1 MKGFL
6 ILLMTAIV
14 VCVGNRT
21 LGVHKHRHGRTGHK
35 PERDTGSIT
44 LKPGTARNKLFP
56 GYGTNF
62 RYIGEVKNGLDRVT
76 VVTSIPIPK
85 YSVIEIKPI
94 VFNNCSE
101 DLWRHGARTRGYPQ
115 YEKYDKCN
123 RVLAQARFYQSQQEE
138 LQFLLRQLLTH
149 DLYLVLPELN
159 QTPSM
164 YNYESRKDNRPTD
177 LQNPHKMKF
186 TDETVNNTAQ
196 TRGRRGFGS
205 ILAKAIPDLI
215 TLAIESVSSYIK
227 GKQQQRINTAVE
239 ELRSDDNKI
248 NNDLKPYRNEHLM
261 YGRYNLK
268 SLRGIIN
275 TINALHKKQNHF
287 EWAVKQ
293 KDFNFRKSDM
303 NAVNYNFEVMMYLKN
318 VREEHVVSYRE
329 AVKAA
334 RDLLN
339 GIAIVT
345 QGRLPRALIS
355 DNQLREILGK
365 VDAMVKRNYPDYVL
379 AAKHISHYR
388 DMKMVTFSVDQQAHS
403 LVLTFPAFIK
413 NYKQPPLSL
422 YEVETVPVPI
432 IDKNV
437 KADSYSQVRIE
448 KSYIAAGTD
457 YYIQLRISELLMC
470 KSIRYIYYCE
480 ELFVIKHKSRHS
492 CVSAIFYNL
501 GPATVIKNCKFDY
514 YYNITVPPVILDGGK
529 DVLLANFHGP
539 RSLKC
544 SSVNGG
550 LAKPAPENTY
560 AVVNREFLCDCQLDL
575 EHASVL
581 RQLSSCSKS
590 SSSKMH
596 MKFTINLAFWEMFKK
611 RSPNS
616 ASNIQPQYAEEAQTF
631 SVELYDLQIGKLD
644 QPMDLER
651 FMETMDTNG
660 QKIST
665 VEEREAEQP
674 MQKIMPRWL
683 NNVLVMTCTAMTTV
697 LMIIILVLLTK
708 HFKMKALVSMLAIQ
722 TVPPPAEAVNLTA
735 AMMSA
740 MIAPDP
746 AIGTKVVCA
755 YPVAVIWQNILGYL
769 VLIYAITQFFRPVT
783 WYKGYKYNKKCA
795 LYIFVYDEDHER
807 YSPLKIMSLKG
818 QMHNYRMKYT
828 GEGIS
833 LTLVRSWTYD
843 TMTISWGGVQVMDK
857 SDPINLPTTVTVAL
871 RHKIMTRRI
880 AQQLGEVQYMLKQGS
895 SWHDITDYYRAR
907 KKAVNLRV
915 ELGDRGVTS
924 SPKKVRKEK
933 SHKKTKVQE
942 EPVEV

>member
-1 MKGFL
+1 M
-6 ILLMTAIV
+6 
-14 VCVGNRT
+14 
-21 LGVHKHRHGRTGHK
+21 
-35 PERDTGSIT
+35 D
-44 LKPGTARNKLFP
+44 
-56 GYGTNF
+56 
-62 RYIGEVKNGLDRVT
+62 
-76 VVTSIPIPK
+76 
-85 YSVIEIKPI
+85 
-94 VFNNCSE
+94 
-101 DLWRHGARTRGYPQ
+101 
-115 YEKYDKCN
+115 
-123 RVLAQARFYQSQQEE
+123 
-138 LQFLLRQLLTH
+138 
-149 DLYLVLPELN
+149 
-159 QTPSM
+159 
-164 YNYESRKDNRPTD
+164 
-177 LQNPHKMKF
+177 
-186 TDETVNNTAQ
+186 
-196 TRGRRGFGS
+196 
-205 ILAKAIPDLI
+205 
-215 TLAIESVSSYIK
+215 
-227 GKQQQRINTAVE
+227 
-239 ELRSDDNKI
+239 
-248 NNDLKPYRNEHLM
+248 
-261 YGRYNLK
+261 
-268 SLRGIIN
+268 
-275 TINALHKKQNHF
+275 
-287 EWAVKQ
+287 
-293 KDFNFRKSDM
+293 
-303 NAVNYNFEVMMYLKN
+303 AVNYNFEVMMYMKN
-318 VREEHVVSYRE
+318 VREEHVVTYRE
-329 AVKAA
+329 AVKAT
-334 RDLLN
+334 RDLLD

-345 QGRLPRALIS
+345 QDRLPRALIS

-388 DMKMVTFSVDQQAHS
+388 DMKMVTFAVDQQAHS
-403 LVLTFPAFIK
+403 LIVTFPAFIK

-422 YEVETVPVPI
+422 YEVETVSVPI

-470 KSIRYIYYCE
+470 KSIRHIYYCE

-492 CVSAIFYNL
+492 CVSAMFYNM
-501 GPATVIKNCKFDY
+501 GTATVTKNCKFDY
-514 YYNITVPPVILDGGK
+514 YYNTTVPPVTLDGGK

-575 EHASVL
+575 EHASIL

-590 SSSKMH
+590 STSKIH

-616 ASNIQPQYAEEAQTF
+616 ASNIQPQYAEEVQTF
-631 SVELYDLQIGKLD
+631 SVDLYDLQIGKLD
-644 QPMDLER
+644 QPVDLEK
-651 FMETMDTNG
+651 FIETMGTNG
-660 QKIST
+660 QKMST
-665 VEEREAEQP
+665 IEEREAEQP

-683 NNVLVMTCTAMTTV
+683 NNILVMTCTAMTTV
-697 LMIIILVLLTK
+697 LMIIILVLLAK

-769 VLIYAITQFFRPVT
+769 VLAYAITQFFRPVT
-783 WYKGYKYNKKCA
+783 WCKGYKYNKKCT
-795 LYIFVYDEDHER
+795 LYIFIYDEDHER
-807 YSPLKIMSLKG
+807 HSPLKIMSLKG
-818 QMHNYRMKYT
+818 QVHNYRMKYT
-828 GEGIS
+828 GKGIS

-843 TMTISWGGVQVMDK
+843 TMKMSWGGVQVMDK
-857 SDPINLPTTVTVAL
+857 SDPINLPATVTVAL

-895 SWHDITDYYRAR
+895 SWYDITDYYRAR

-915 ELGDRGVTS
+915 ESGDKGVTS
-924 SPKKVRKEK
+924 SPKKVRK
-933 SHKKTKVQE
+933 
-942 EPVEV
+942 

>member
-6 ILLMTAIV
+6 ILLVTAIV

-21 LGVHKHRHGRTGHK
+21 QGVHKHRHGRTGQK

-44 LKPGTARNKLFP
+44 LKPGTTKNKLFP

-85 YSVIEIKPI
+85 YSDIEIKPI
-94 VFNNCSE
+94 VFNNCTE

-115 YEKYDKCN
+115 HETYIKCN
-123 RVLAQARFYQSQQEE
+123 RVMAQVKFYQSQQEE

-149 DLYLVLPELN
+149 DLYSVLPELN

-164 YNYESRKDNRPTD
+164 YNYESRKNNRPAE
-177 LQNPHKMKF
+177 LPNPHRMKF
-186 TDETVNNTAQ
+186 IDETVNNTAQ

-205 ILAKAIPDLI
+205 ILAKAIPGLI

-248 NNDLKPYRNEHLM
+248 KNDLKQYRNELLM

-275 TINALHKKQNHF
+275 TTNALHDKQTYF
-287 EWAVKQ
+287 ERAVKQ
-293 KDFNFRKSDM
+293 KDFNFRKLDM
-303 NAVNYNFEVMMYLKN
+303 DAVNYNFEVMMYMKN

-403 LVLTFPAFIK
+403 LILTFPAFIK

-501 GPATVIKNCKFDY
+501 GPATVTKNCRFSY
-514 YYNITVPPVILDGGK
+514 YYNITVPPVILDGGR

-550 LAKPAPENTY
+550 LAKPAPEITY

-644 QPMDLER
+644 QPIDLER

-697 LMIIILVLLTK
+697 LMIIILVLLAK
-708 HFKMKALVSMLAIQ
+708 HFKMRALVSMLAIQ

-783 WYKGYKYNKKCA
+783 WCKGYKYNKKCA

-843 TMTISWGGVQVMDK
+843 TMTINWGGVQVMDK
-857 SDPINLPTTVTVAL
+857 NDPINLPATVTVAL

-907 KKAVNLRV
+907 KKAINLRV
-915 ELGDRGVTS
+915 ESGDRGVTS

>member
-1 MKGFL
+1 
-6 ILLMTAIV
+6 
-14 VCVGNRT
+14 
-21 LGVHKHRHGRTGHK
+21 
-35 PERDTGSIT
+35 
-44 LKPGTARNKLFP
+44 
-56 GYGTNF
+56 
-62 RYIGEVKNGLDRVT
+62 
-76 VVTSIPIPK
+76 
-85 YSVIEIKPI
+85 
-94 VFNNCSE
+94 
-101 DLWRHGARTRGYPQ
+101 
-115 YEKYDKCN
+115 
-123 RVLAQARFYQSQQEE
+123 
-138 LQFLLRQLLTH
+138 
-149 DLYLVLPELN
+149 
-159 QTPSM
+159 M
-164 YNYESRKDNRPTD
+164 YNYEPSYNIRPAD
-177 LQNPHKMKF
+177 LPNPHKMKL
-186 TDETVNNTAQ
+186 TAETVKDTAQ
-196 TRGRRGFGS
+196 VRGRRGFGS
-205 ILAKAIPDLI
+205 ILAKAIPGLI

-227 GKQQQRINTAVE
+227 GRQQQRINTAVE
-239 ELRSDDNKI
+239 ELRSGDNKI
-248 NNDLKPYRNEHLM
+248 KNDLKQYRNELLM

-318 VREEHVVSYRE
+318 VREEHVVTYRE
-329 AVKAA
+329 AVKAT
-334 RDLLN
+334 RDLLD

-388 DMKMVTFSVDQQAHS
+388 YMKMVTFSVDQQAHS
-403 LVLTFPAFIK
+403 LILTFPAFIK

-432 IDKNV
+432 VDKNV

-470 KSIRYIYYCE
+470 KSIRHIYYCE

-501 GPATVIKNCKFDY
+501 GPATVTKNCRFDY
-514 YYNITVPPVILDGGK
+514 YYNITVPPVILDGGR

-596 MKFTINLAFWEMFKK
+596 MKFTINLALWEMFKR

-616 ASNIQPQYAEEAQTF
+616 ASNIQPQYAEEVQTF
-631 SVELYDLQIGKLD
+631 SVDLYDLQIGKLD
-644 QPMDLER
+644 QPIDLER

-665 VEEREAEQP
+665 IEEREAEQP

-683 NNVLVMTCTAMTTV
+683 NNILVMTCTAMTTV
-697 LMIIILVLLTK
+697 LMVIILVLLAK
-708 HFKMKALVSMLAIQ
+708 HF
-722 TVPPPAEAVNLTA
+722 
-735 AMMSA
+735 
-740 MIAPDP
+740 
-746 AIGTKVVCA
+746 
-755 YPVAVIWQNILGYL
+755 
-769 VLIYAITQFFRPVT
+769 
-783 WYKGYKYNKKCA
+783 
-795 LYIFVYDEDHER
+795 
-807 YSPLKIMSLKG
+807 
-818 QMHNYRMKYT
+818 
-828 GEGIS
+828 
-833 LTLVRSWTYD
+833 
-843 TMTISWGGVQVMDK
+843 
-857 SDPINLPTTVTVAL
+857 
-871 RHKIMTRRI
+871 
-880 AQQLGEVQYMLKQGS
+880 
-895 SWHDITDYYRAR
+895 
-907 KKAVNLRV
+907 
-915 ELGDRGVTS
+915 
-924 SPKKVRKEK
+924 
-933 SHKKTKVQE
+933 
-942 EPVEV
+942 

>member
-1 MKGFL
+1 M
-6 ILLMTAIV
+6 
-14 VCVGNRT
+14 
-21 LGVHKHRHGRTGHK
+21 
-35 PERDTGSIT
+35 
-44 LKPGTARNKLFP
+44 
-56 GYGTNF
+56 
-62 RYIGEVKNGLDRVT
+62 
-76 VVTSIPIPK
+76 VTSIPIPK
-85 YSVIEIKPI
+85 YSDIEIKPI
-94 VFNNCSE
+94 VFNNCTE

-115 YEKYDKCN
+115 YETYDKCN

-149 DLYLVLPELN
+149 NLYSVLPELN

-164 YNYESRKDNRPTD
+164 YNYESRKDNRLTD
-177 LQNPHKMKF
+177 LPNPHKVKV

-205 ILAKAIPDLI
+205 ILAKAIPGLI

-227 GKQQQRINTAVE
+227 GRQQQRINTAVE

-248 NNDLKPYRNEHLM
+248 KNDLKQYRNELLM

-403 LVLTFPAFIK
+403 LILTFPAFIK

-448 KSYIAAGTD
+448 KSYIATGTD

-501 GPATVIKNCKFDY
+501 GPATVIKNCRFDY
-514 YYNITVPPVILDGGK
+514 YYNITVPPFILDGGR

-560 AVVNREFLCDCQLDL
+560 AVVNREFLCDCQSDL

-631 SVELYDLQIGKLD
+631 SVELYDLQIEKLD
-644 QPMDLER
+644 QPVDLER

-697 LMIIILVLLTK
+697 LMIIILVLLAK

-915 ELGDRGVTS
+915 EPGDREVTS

>member
-1 MKGFL
+1 M
-6 ILLMTAIV
+6 
-14 VCVGNRT
+14 
-21 LGVHKHRHGRTGHK
+21 
-35 PERDTGSIT
+35 
-44 LKPGTARNKLFP
+44 
-56 GYGTNF
+56 
-62 RYIGEVKNGLDRVT
+62 
-76 VVTSIPIPK
+76 
-85 YSVIEIKPI
+85 
-94 VFNNCSE
+94 
-101 DLWRHGARTRGYPQ
+101 
-115 YEKYDKCN
+115 
-123 RVLAQARFYQSQQEE
+123 AQARFYQSQQEE
-138 LQFLLRQLLTH
+138 LQFFLRQLLTH
-149 DLYLVLPELN
+149 DLYSVLPELN

-164 YNYESRKDNRPTD
+164 YNYEPRKNNRLADFP
-177 LQNPHKMKF
+177 NSHRMKF

-205 ILAKAIPDLI
+205 ILAKAIPGLI

-248 NNDLKPYRNEHLM
+248 KNDLKQYRNELLM

-303 NAVNYNFEVMMYLKN
+303 NAVNYNFEVMMYMKN
-318 VREEHVVSYRE
+318 VREEHVVTYRK

-355 DNQLREILGK
+355 DNQLREILDK

-403 LVLTFPAFIK
+403 LILTFPAFIK

-470 KSIRYIYYCE
+470 KSIRHIYYCE

-501 GPATVIKNCKFDY
+501 GPATVTKNCRFDY
-514 YYNITVPPVILDGGK
+514 YCNITVPPVILVGGR

-611 RSPNS
+611 RSPSS
-616 ASNIQPQYAEEAQTF
+616 ASNIQPQYAEEVQTF
-631 SVELYDLQIGKLD
+631 SVDLYDLQIGKLD
-644 QPMDLER
+644 QPIDLER

-697 LMIIILVLLTK
+697 LMIIILVLLAK
-708 HFKMKALVSMLAIQ
+708 HFKMKALVSILAIQ

-783 WYKGYKYNKKCA
+783 WCKGYKYNKKCA

-857 SDPINLPTTVTVAL
+857 SDPINLPVTVTVAL

-915 ELGDRGVTS
+915 ESGDRGVTS

>member
-1 MKGFL
+1 M
-6 ILLMTAIV
+6 
-14 VCVGNRT
+14 
-21 LGVHKHRHGRTGHK
+21 
-35 PERDTGSIT
+35 
-44 LKPGTARNKLFP
+44 
-56 GYGTNF
+56 
-62 RYIGEVKNGLDRVT
+62 
-76 VVTSIPIPK
+76 
-85 YSVIEIKPI
+85 
-94 VFNNCSE
+94 
-101 DLWRHGARTRGYPQ
+101 
-115 YEKYDKCN
+115 
-123 RVLAQARFYQSQQEE
+123 
-138 LQFLLRQLLTH
+138 LRQLLNH
-149 DLYLVLPELN
+149 DLYSVLPELN
-159 QTPSM
+159 QIPSM
-164 YNYESRKDNRPTD
+164 YNYEPSYNIRPAD
-177 LQNPHKMKF
+177 LPNPHKMKL
-186 TDETVNNTAQ
+186 TAETVNDTAQ
-196 TRGRRGFGS
+196 VRRRRGFGS
-205 ILAKAIPDLI
+205 ILAKAIPGLI

-239 ELRSDDNKI
+239 KLRSDDNKI
-248 NNDLKPYRNEHLM
+248 KNDLKQYRNELLM

-287 EWAVKQ
+287 EWVVKQ

-303 NAVNYNFEVMMYLKN
+303 NAVNYNFEVMMYIKN
-318 VREEHVVSYRE
+318 VREEHVVTYRE
-329 AVKAA
+329 AVKAT
-334 RDLLN
+334 RDLLDE
-339 GIAIVT
+339 IAIVT

-365 VDAMVKRNYPDYVL
+365 VDAMVKRNYPDNVL
-379 AAKHISHYR
+379 VAKHISHYR

-403 LVLTFPAFIK
+403 LILTFPAFIK

-470 KSIRYIYYCE
+470 KSIRHIYYCE

-501 GPATVIKNCKFDY
+501 GPATVTKNCKFDY
-514 YYNITVPPVILDGGK
+514 YYNITIPPVILDGGR

-611 RSPNS
+611 KSPNS
-616 ASNIQPQYAEEAQTF
+616 ASNIQPQYAEEVQTF
-631 SVELYDLQIGKLD
+631 SVDLYDLQIGKLD
-644 QPMDLER
+644 QPVDLEK
-651 FMETMDTNG
+651 FMETMGTNG

-665 VEEREAEQP
+665 IEEREAEQP

-683 NNVLVMTCTAMTTV
+683 NNILVMTCTAMTRV
-697 LMIIILVLLTK
+697 LMIIILVLLAK

-769 VLIYAITQFFRPVT
+769 VLAYAITQFFRPVT
-783 WYKGYKYNKKCA
+783 WCKGYKYNKKCA

-857 SDPINLPTTVTVAL
+857 SDPINLPATVTVAL

-915 ELGDRGVTS
+915 ESGDRGVTS

>member
-6 ILLMTAIV
+6 ILLVTAIV

-21 LGVHKHRHGRTGHK
+21 QGVHKHRHGKTGHK

-44 LKPGTARNKLFP
+44 LKPGTAKNKLFP

-85 YSVIEIKPI
+85 YSDIEIRPI
-94 VFNNCSE
+94 VFNNCTE

-115 YEKYDKCN
+115 YETYDKCN

-138 LQFLLRQLLTH
+138 LQFLLRQLLNH
-149 DLYLVLPELN
+149 DLYSVLPELN

-164 YNYESRKDNRPTD
+164 YNYEPRNNNRPAD
-177 LQNPHKMKF
+177 LPNPHRMKF
-186 TDETVNNTAQ
+186 TDETINNTAQ
-196 TRGRRGFGS
+196 VRGRRGFGS
-205 ILAKAIPDLI
+205 ILAKAIPGLS

-248 NNDLKPYRNEHLM
+248 KNDLKQYRNELLM

-318 VREEHVVSYRE
+318 VREEHVVTYRE
-329 AVKAA
+329 AVKAT
-334 RDLLN
+334 RDLFG

-365 VDAMVKRNYPDYVL
+365 VDAMLKRNYPDYVL

-403 LVLTFPAFIK
+403 LILTFPAFIK

-422 YEVETVPVPI
+422 YEVETVPEPI

-470 KSIRYIYYCE
+470 KSIRHIYYCE

-501 GPATVIKNCKFDY
+501 GPARVTKNCRFDY
-514 YYNITVPPVILDGGK
+514 YYNITVPPFILDGGRN
-529 DVLLANFHGP
+529 VLLANFHGP

-560 AVVNREFLCDCQLDL
+560 AVVNREFLCDCQFDL

-581 RQLSSCSKS
+581 RQLSSCSKN

-616 ASNIQPQYAEEAQTF
+616 ASNIQPQYAEEAQSF

-644 QPMDLER
+644 QPIDLER

-697 LMIIILVLLTK
+697 LMIIILVLLAK

-769 VLIYAITQFFRPVT
+769 VLVYAITQFFRPVT
-783 WYKGYKYNKKCA
+783 WCKGYKYNKKCA

-857 SDPINLPTTVTVAL
+857 SDPINLPVTVTVAL

-915 ELGDRGVTS
+915 ESGERGVTS

>member
-6 ILLMTAIV
+6 ILLVTAIV

-21 LGVHKHRHGRTGHK
+21 QGVYKHRHGRTGHK

-44 LKPGTARNKLFP
+44 LKPGTAKNKLFP

-62 RYIGEVKNGLDRVT
+62 RYTGEIKNGLDRVT

-85 YSVIEIKPI
+85 YSDIEIRPI
-94 VFNNCSE
+94 VFNNCTE

-115 YEKYDKCN
+115 HETYIKCN
-123 RVLAQARFYQSQQEE
+123 KVLAQARFYQSQQEE

-149 DLYLVLPELN
+149 DLYSVLPELN

-164 YNYESRKDNRPTD
+164 YNYESRKNNRPAE
-177 LQNPHKMKF
+177 LPNPHRMKF

-205 ILAKAIPDLI
+205 ILVKAIPGLI

-227 GKQQQRINTAVE
+227 GKQQQRINSAVE

-248 NNDLKPYRNEHLM
+248 KNDLKQYRNELLM

-268 SLRGIIN
+268 SLRGIID
-275 TINALHKKQNHF
+275 TINALHDKQTYF
-287 EWAVKQ
+287 ERAVKQ

-303 NAVNYNFEVMMYLKN
+303 DAVNYNFEVMMYLKN

-403 LVLTFPAFIK
+403 LILTFPAFIK
-413 NYKQPPLSL
+413 NYKLPPLSL

-432 IDKNV
+432 IDKNL

-470 KSIRYIYYCE
+470 KSIRHIYYCE

-492 CVSAIFYNL
+492 CVSAIFYSL
-501 GPATVIKNCKFDY
+501 GPATVTKNCRFDY
-514 YYNITVPPVILDGGK
+514 YYNKTVPPVILDGGR
-529 DVLLANFHGP
+529 DVLLANFHGS

-581 RQLSSCSKS
+581 RQLSSCSRS

-596 MKFTINLAFWEMFKK
+596 MKFTINLPFWEMFKK

-616 ASNIQPQYAEEAQTF
+616 ASNIQPQYAEEVQTF
-631 SVELYDLQIGKLD
+631 SVDLYDLQIGKLD
-644 QPMDLER
+644 QPIDLER
-651 FMETMDTNG
+651 FMEIMNTNG

-665 VEEREAEQP
+665 IEEREAEQP

-697 LMIIILVLLTK
+697 LMIIILVLLANP
-708 HFKMKALVSMLAIQ
+708 FKMKALVSMLAIQ

-746 AIGTKVVCA
+746 AIRTKVVCA

-783 WYKGYKYNKKCA
+783 WCKGYKYNKKCA
-795 LYIFVYDEDHER
+795 LYIFVYDEDHRR
-807 YSPLKIMSLKG
+807 YRPLKIMSLKG

-857 SDPINLPTTVTVAL
+857 SDPINLPVTVTVAL

-915 ELGDRGVTS
+915 ESGDRGVTS

-933 SHKKTKVQE
+933 SHNRTKVQE

>member
-1 MKGFL
+1 M
-6 ILLMTAIV
+6 
-14 VCVGNRT
+14 
-21 LGVHKHRHGRTGHK
+21 
-35 PERDTGSIT
+35 
-44 LKPGTARNKLFP
+44 
-56 GYGTNF
+56 
-62 RYIGEVKNGLDRVT
+62 
-76 VVTSIPIPK
+76 VTSIPIPK
-85 YSVIEIKPI
+85 YSDLEIRPI
-94 VFNNCSE
+94 VFNNCTE

-115 YEKYDKCN
+115 YETYDKCN

-138 LQFLLRQLLTH
+138 LQFLLRQFLTH
-149 DLYLVLPELN
+149 DLYSVLPELN

-164 YNYESRKDNRPTD
+164 YNYEPRKNNRPAD
-177 LQNPHKMKF
+177 LPNPYRMKF
-186 TDETVNNTAQ
+186 TDETVNYTAQ

-205 ILAKAIPDLI
+205 ILAKAIPGLI

-248 NNDLKPYRNEHLM
+248 KNDLKQYRNELLM

-268 SLRGIIN
+268 SLRSIIN

-334 RDLLN
+334 RDLLD
-339 GIAIVT
+339 GMAIVT

-403 LVLTFPAFIK
+403 LILTFPAFIK

-470 KSIRYIYYCE
+470 KSIRHIYYCE

-501 GPATVIKNCKFDY
+501 GPATVTKNCKFDY
-514 YYNITVPPVILDGGK
+514 YYNITVPPVILDGGR

-596 MKFTINLAFWEMFKK
+596 MKFTINL
-611 RSPNS
+611 
-616 ASNIQPQYAEEAQTF
+616 
-631 SVELYDLQIGKLD
+631 QIGKLD
-644 QPMDLER
+644 QPIDLER

-697 LMIIILVLLTK
+697 LMIIILVLLAK

-769 VLIYAITQFFRPVT
+769 VLVYAITQFFRPVT
-783 WYKGYKYNKKCA
+783 WCKGYKYNKKCA

-843 TMTISWGGVQVMDK
+843 TMTIGWGGVQVMDK
-857 SDPINLPTTVTVAL
+857 SDPINLPATVTVAL

-880 AQQLGEVQYMLKQGS
+880 AQQLGEVQYMSCHHSLGATRATLNTRNAS
-895 SWHDITDYYRAR
+895 S
-907 KKAVNLRV
+907 
-915 ELGDRGVTS
+915 
-924 SPKKVRKEK
+924 
-933 SHKKTKVQE
+933 
-942 EPVEV
+942 

>member
-1 MKGFL
+1 
-6 ILLMTAIV
+6 
-14 VCVGNRT
+14 
-21 LGVHKHRHGRTGHK
+21 
-35 PERDTGSIT
+35 
-44 LKPGTARNKLFP
+44 
-56 GYGTNF
+56 
-62 RYIGEVKNGLDRVT
+62 
-76 VVTSIPIPK
+76 
-85 YSVIEIKPI
+85 
-94 VFNNCSE
+94 
-101 DLWRHGARTRGYPQ
+101 
-115 YEKYDKCN
+115 
-123 RVLAQARFYQSQQEE
+123 
-138 LQFLLRQLLTH
+138 
-149 DLYLVLPELN
+149 
-159 QTPSM
+159 
-164 YNYESRKDNRPTD
+164 
-177 LQNPHKMKF
+177 
-186 TDETVNNTAQ
+186 
-196 TRGRRGFGS
+196 
-205 ILAKAIPDLI
+205 
-215 TLAIESVSSYIK
+215 
-227 GKQQQRINTAVE
+227 
-239 ELRSDDNKI
+239 
-248 NNDLKPYRNEHLM
+248 M

-275 TINALHKKQNHF
+275 TINALHDKQNHF

-293 KDFNFRKSDM
+293 KDFNFGKSDM
-303 NAVNYNFEVMMYLKN
+303 DAVNYNFEVMMYMKN
-318 VREEHVVSYRE
+318 VREEHVLTYKEV
-329 AVKAA
+329 VKAT
-334 RDLLN
+334 RDLLD

-345 QGRLPRALIS
+345 QDRLPRELIS

-388 DMKMVTFSVDQQAHS
+388 DMKMVIFAVDQQAHS
-403 LVLTFPAFIK
+403 LIVTFLVFIK

-437 KADSYSQVRIE
+437 KANSYSQVRIE
-448 KSYIAAGTD
+448 KDYIAAGTD

-470 KSIRYIYYCE
+470 KSIRHIYYCE

-501 GPATVIKNCKFDY
+501 GPATVTKNCKFDY
-514 YYNITVPPVILDGGK
+514 YYNTTVPPVILDGGR
-529 DVLLANFHGP
+529 DMLLANFHGP

-544 SSVNGG
+544 SSVNQR

-616 ASNIQPQYAEEAQTF
+616 ASNIQPQYAEEVQTF
-631 SVELYDLQIGKLD
+631 SVDLYDLQIGKLD
-644 QPMDLER
+644 QPVDLEKL
-651 FMETMDTNG
+651 METMGTNG
-660 QKIST
+660 QRMST
-665 VEEREAEQP
+665 IEEREAEQP
-674 MQKIMPRWL
+674 MQKIMSRWL
-683 NNVLVMTCTAMTTV
+683 NNILVMTCTAMTTV
-697 LMIIILVLLTK
+697 LMIIILVLLAK
-708 HFKMKALVSMLAIQ
+708 HFKMKALVSMLATQ
-722 TVPPPAEAVNLTA
+722 TIPPPVEAVNLTA

-769 VLIYAITQFFRPVT
+769 VLAYAITQFFRPVT
-783 WYKGYKYNKKCA
+783 WCKGYKYNKKCA

-857 SDPINLPTTVTVAL
+857 SDPINLPATVTVAL

-915 ELGDRGVTS
+915 ESGDRGVTS

>member
-1 MKGFL
+1 M
-6 ILLMTAIV
+6 
-14 VCVGNRT
+14 
-21 LGVHKHRHGRTGHK
+21 
-35 PERDTGSIT
+35 
-44 LKPGTARNKLFP
+44 
-56 GYGTNF
+56 
-62 RYIGEVKNGLDRVT
+62 
-76 VVTSIPIPK
+76 
-85 YSVIEIKPI
+85 
-94 VFNNCSE
+94 
-101 DLWRHGARTRGYPQ
+101 
-115 YEKYDKCN
+115 
-123 RVLAQARFYQSQQEE
+123 AQAKFYQSQQEE

-149 DLYLVLPELN
+149 DLYSVLPELN

-164 YNYESRKDNRPTD
+164 YNYEPRYNIRPAK
-177 LQNPHKMKF
+177 LPYPHKTKLTAKF
-186 TDETVNNTAQ
+186 VNDTAQ
-196 TRGRRGFGS
+196 VRERRGFGS
-205 ILAKAIPDLI
+205 ILAKAIPGMI

-239 ELRSDDNKI
+239 ELRSDDNNIK
-248 NNDLKPYRNEHLM
+248 NDLKQYRNELLM

-268 SLRGIIN
+268 SLRGINN
-275 TINALHKKQNHF
+275 TINALHDKQTYF
-287 EWAVKQ
+287 ERAVKQ

-303 NAVNYNFEVMMYLKN
+303 DAVNYNFEVMMYMKN
-318 VREEHVVSYRE
+318 VREEHVVTYRE
-329 AVKAA
+329 AVKAT
-334 RDLLN
+334 RDLLD

-355 DNQLREILGK
+355 DNQLRKILGK
-365 VDAMVKRNYPDYVL
+365 VDAIVKRNYPNYVL

-388 DMKMVTFSVDQQAHS
+388 DMKMVTFSVDQQAHF
-403 LVLTFPAFIK
+403 LILTFPAFIK

-422 YEVETVPVPI
+422 YEVEIVPVPI

-470 KSIRYIYYCE
+470 KSIRHIYYCE

-501 GPATVIKNCKFDY
+501 GPATVTKNCRFDY
-514 YYNITVPPVILDGGK
+514 YYNTTVPPVILDGGR

-550 LAKPAPENTY
+550 LAKPAPENTH

-616 ASNIQPQYAEEAQTF
+616 ASNIQPQYAEEVQTF
-631 SVELYDLQIGKLD
+631 SVDLYDLQIGKLD
-644 QPMDLER
+644 QPVDLER
-651 FMETMDTNG
+651 FMETMGTNG

-665 VEEREAEQP
+665 IEEREAEQP

-683 NNVLVMTCTAMTTV
+683 NNILVMTCTAMTTV
-697 LMIIILVLLTK
+697 LMIVILVLLAK

-722 TVPPPAEAVNLTA
+722 TVPPPAEAVNFTA

-746 AIGTKVVCA
+746 VIGTKVVCA

-769 VLIYAITQFFRPVT
+769 VLAYAITQFFRPVT
-783 WYKGYKYNKKCA
+783 WCKGYKYNKKCA

-857 SDPINLPTTVTVAL
+857 SDPINLPATVTVAL

-915 ELGDRGVTS
+915 ESGDRGVTS

-933 SHKKTKVQE
+933 SVKKTKVQE